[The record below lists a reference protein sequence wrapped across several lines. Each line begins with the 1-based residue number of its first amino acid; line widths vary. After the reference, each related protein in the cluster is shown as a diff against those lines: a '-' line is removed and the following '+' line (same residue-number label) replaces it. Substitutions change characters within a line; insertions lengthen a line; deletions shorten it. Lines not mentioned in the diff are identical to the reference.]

1 LGLKD
6 LKEDFSK
13 KFSKENIFIIGRKSN
28 EKDRKNTNQ
37 I

>member
-13 KFSKENIFIIGRKSN
+13 KFSKENIFIIMKKIKRK
-28 EKDRKNTNQ
+28 R
-37 I
+37 